1 MIANTYH
8 ELSASDAILN
18 ALYASMRQ
26 NARLVV
32 VDRTPRS
39 DPRPDATSGQ
49 HHEIIRA
56 AVEEQTRRHGFETVA
71 HDDGFIDRP
80 GEEDLW
86 WLLVLRKP

>member
-39 DPRPDATSGQ
+39 DMRSDATSGQ
-49 HHEIIRA
+49 HHAITRA
-56 AVEEQTRRHGFETVA
+56 AVEKQTRRHGFETVA
-71 HDDGFIDRP
+71 QDDRFIDRA